1 MDNPEEFQIE
11 TTCQGALNDIEN
23 SKGIITKK
31 KEQQKLPITRINC
44 DASNDGLGGTRT

>member
-31 KEQQKLPITRINC
+31 K
-44 DASNDGLGGTRT
+44 RTTKTPNNQDQL